1 MIQNSKGQIRILEAF
16 FATLL
21 VFSSLIVSTG
31 LSPSSNRD
39 NHKFLVDLGTQV
51 LITLDCG
58 GTLGKLI
65 DQKNWTAIRGSL
77 SLLLPVGVSFNLT
90 VYGETD
96 HPLNNVTIS
105 NGLRSNEVISVQ
117 YPCVSQGSAC
127 NCYLACLQ
135 LSEAD

>member
-1 MIQNSKGQIRILEAF
+1 MIRNRKGQIRILEAF

-31 LSPSSNRD
+31 LPPLSNRD
-39 NHKFLVDLGTQV
+39 NHKFLAALGTQV
-51 LITLDCG
+51 LITLDCD
-58 GTLGKLI
+58 GTFGKLI

-90 VYGETD
+90 VYDEAA
-96 HPLNNVTIS
+96 HALNNVTIS
-105 NGLRSNEVISVQ
+105 NGLRSNKVVSVQ
-117 YPCVSQGSAC
+117 YPCVSESSAC
-127 NCYLACLQ
+127 NCYLVCLQ